1 MLRVNEIL
9 KYHDVLYRILKISF
23 DQIIWIDIESPSALP
38 NAILLDEITS
48 AIDDGQL
55 SREEDPFSQ
64 LAFTLIKQGS
74 SGQIKR
80 DRNLG
85 YIQDLVNNSECFDP
99 KFRFSK
105 INEICKNTG
114 ATKKTLYK
122 LLRRYWQRGQI
133 PNALL
138 PDYKKSG
145 AKGQKRT
152 TPSCKL
158 GRPRKYTPGIGA
170 VVDETVE
177 RLFRIAIERHVITT
191 KEKSFPYAY
200 RRFVDLYQTYFPDI
214 PQSERPSL
222 EQMRYFFKR
231 EYGKQNTLK
240 KRINAIVYNKD
251 VAPLTST
258 VNANTLGPA
267 SRVEIDATIADI
279 YLVSD
284 NDPYKIVGRPTVYI
298 IKEVFSR
305 LIAGYYIGFQHP
317 SYAVAI
323 HALAMAM
330 LDKVELCNR
339 YSFEIT
345 REQWPAIGLPG
356 AILADRGELLGHQ
369 IETFEEGFNVRI
381 ENAPSRRADAKG
393 IVERSFRTIQAEFKP
408 FAPGVVEGP
417 ISKKRGG
424 KDYRQDAAL
433 SVTEFTQIILSSILY
448 HNQYAVLQDYDRCN
462 DMPDDLQMTPLNIWN
477 WGIQNRTGGIRAVSE
492 EQLKIG
498 LLPRTKATI
507 SNLGICVFGL
517 YYTSTQLIK
526 SGWLQRSKEIRRPQA
541 LTAAYDL
548 ASADRIILFP
558 TADTTEYWICNL
570 TPRSRQF
577 SGMSFWDVWRA
588 QTKQKETTAVSLLPA
603 EEKRREHERFVA
615 TTIGKAK
622 GRHSQMPSGDNAKRV
637 RSIRASKHQAKN
649 DERNEPFWS
658 PPRSGNKP
666 AKVIPFRD
674 APEEDYSF
682 PDHIDELF
690 TDEEK

>member
-1 MLRVNEIL
+1 MLRVNEVLQYDEI
-9 KYHDVLYRILKISF
+9 LYRIL
-23 DQIIWIDIESPSALP
+23 QIISEEIVWIDIATPSALP
-38 NAILLDEITS
+38 SMVFLSEIID
-48 AIDDGQL
+48 AIDNGLL
-55 SREEDPFSQ
+55 SRTSDPYAH
-64 LAFTLIKQGS
+64 LAVTPVKVGS
-74 SGQIKR
+74 ITQIKR
-80 DRNLG
+80 DQNFG
-85 YIQDLVNNSECFDP
+85 YILPLVSDPQCFDP
-99 KFRFSK
+99 RARSNR
-105 INEICKNTG
+105 IAEICASANISKPTI
-114 ATKKTLYK
+114 YK

-145 AKGQKRT
+145 AKGQKRAAH
-152 TPSCKL
+152 SSKL
-158 GRPRKYTPGIGA
+158 GRPRKYTPGVGA
-170 VVDETVE
+170 IVDKTIE
-177 RLFRIAIERHVITT
+177 RLFRIAIERHIITT

-214 PQSERPSL
+214 SQSERPSL

-251 VAPLTST
+251 IAPLTST

-284 NDPYKIVGRPTVYI
+284 KDPYKIVGRPTVYI
-298 IKEVFSR
+298 IKETFSR
-305 LIAGYYIGFQHP
+305 LIVGYYIGFQHP

-323 HALAMAM
+323 QALAMAM
-330 LDKVELCNR
+330 LDKVELCKR
-339 YSFEIT
+339 YGFEIT
-345 REQWPAIGLPG
+345 SEEWPAIGIPG

-369 IETFEEGFNVRI
+369 IEIFDKGFNVRI
-381 ENAPSRRADAKG
+381 ENAPPHRADAKG

-408 FAPGVVEGP
+408 FAPGVVGGP

-424 KDYRQDAAL
+424 RDYRLDAAL
-433 SVTEFTQIILSSILY
+433 SVTEFTQIILSSILF
-448 HNQYAVLQDYDRCN
+448 HNQYVVLEDYDRCS
-462 DMPDDLQMTPLNIWN
+462 DMPDDLPMTPRSIWN

-492 EQLKIG
+492 GQLKIG

-517 YYTSTQLIK
+517 YYTSPELIK
-526 SGWLQRSKEIRRPQA
+526 SGWLQRSKEIKRPQA

-548 ASADRIILFP
+548 ASADRIILFL
-558 TADTTEYWICNL
+558 TDDATEYWICNL

-588 QTKQKETTAVSLLPA
+588 QTKQKETTAVSLLQA

-615 TTIGKAK
+615 TTIEKAK
-622 GRHSQMPSGDNAKRV
+622 GRLSKFSSEDNTKRV
-637 RSIRASKHQAKN
+637 RSIHASKQQAKN
-649 DERNEPFWS
+649 EERNEPFWS
-658 PPRSGNKP
+658 PPKFGNKP
-666 AKVIPFRD
+666 TTVIPFRD

-682 PDHIDELF
+682 PDHVDELF

>member
-9 KYHDVLYRILKISF
+9 KYHDVLYRVLKISF

-38 NAILLDEITS
+38 NAIFLDEITS

-55 SREEDPFSQ
+55 SREEDPFNQ
-64 LAFTLIKQGS
+64 LAFTFIKQGS
-74 SGQIKR
+74 SGQIRR

-258 VNANTLGPA
+258 VNANILGPA

-317 SYAVAI
+317 SYVVAI
-323 HALAMAM
+323 QALAMAM
-330 LDKVELCNR
+330 LDKVELCKR
-339 YSFEIT
+339 YGFEIT
-345 REQWPAIGLPG
+345 SEQWPAIGLPG

-417 ISKKRGG
+417 ISKKRSG

-448 HNQYAVLQDYDRCN
+448 HNQYAVLQDYDRCS
-462 DMPDDLQMTPLNIWN
+462 DMPDDLPMT
-477 WGIQNRTGGIRAVSE
+477 
-492 EQLKIG
+492 
-498 LLPRTKATI
+498 
-507 SNLGICVFGL
+507 
-517 YYTSTQLIK
+517 
-526 SGWLQRSKEIRRPQA
+526 
-541 LTAAYDL
+541 
-548 ASADRIILFP
+548 
-558 TADTTEYWICNL
+558 
-570 TPRSRQF
+570 
-577 SGMSFWDVWRA
+577 
-588 QTKQKETTAVSLLPA
+588 
-603 EEKRREHERFVA
+603 
-615 TTIGKAK
+615 
-622 GRHSQMPSGDNAKRV
+622 
-637 RSIRASKHQAKN
+637 
-649 DERNEPFWS
+649 
-658 PPRSGNKP
+658 
-666 AKVIPFRD
+666 
-674 APEEDYSF
+674 
-682 PDHIDELF
+682 
-690 TDEEK
+690 